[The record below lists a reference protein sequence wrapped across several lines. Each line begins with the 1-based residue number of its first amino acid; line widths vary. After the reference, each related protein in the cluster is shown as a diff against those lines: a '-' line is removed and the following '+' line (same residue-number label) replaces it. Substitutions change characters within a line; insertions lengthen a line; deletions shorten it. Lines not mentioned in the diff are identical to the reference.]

1 MSTDKKQGYIKL
13 YRSIYDNW
21 LWEDAE
27 MLRAWID
34 ILMLVNHKDKK
45 TPFDGRLILV
55 KRGSKITSLRQL
67 SQRWGWSKDKT
78 GRFLDT
84 LEADGMIRQARDAK
98 KTLITV
104 INYGFYQGKDSVSE
118 TQKRHRTDTDKDTDE
133 TQNGTNK
140 NDKECIRMIKNV
152 EEAKPSAF
160 SEDDDTDEEEGW
172 GYD

>member
-1 MSTDKKQGYIKL
+1 MGSSGNGYIKL
-13 YRSIYDNW
+13 YRDIRDNW
-21 LWEDAE
+21 VWEDAE

-84 LEADGMIRQARDAK
+84 LEADGMIRQARDTK

-118 TQKRHRTDTDKDTDE
+118 TPKRHRTDTDKDTDE

>member
-1 MSTDKKQGYIKL
+1 M
-13 YRSIYDNW
+13 
-21 LWEDAE
+21 
-27 MLRAWID
+27 
-34 ILMLVNHKDKK
+34 
-45 TPFDGRLILV
+45 
-55 KRGSKITSLRQL
+55 
-67 SQRWGWSKDKT
+67 
-78 GRFLDT
+78 
-84 LEADGMIRQARDAK
+84 
-98 KTLITV
+98 